1 MFKKGSRYS
10 LLNYKLISS
19 TSVCCKTLEREIA
32 AKLYEY
38 IDSNGLFN
46 DNQFAFRRGRTVN
59 DQVLLM
65 YDMVSKWY
73 NVGYIVDVVFFDF
86 AINSDVVSNHFLLV
100 KLGLLG
106 ICSPFICLFDCA

>member
-1 MFKKGSRYS
+1 
-10 LLNYKLISS
+10 
-19 TSVCCKTLEREIA
+19 
-32 AKLYEY
+32 
-38 IDSNGLFN
+38 
-46 DNQFAFRRGRTVN
+46 
-59 DQVLLM
+59 M